1 MPLPRHAV
9 VGSLTL
15 RLLLLALTTLL
26 GSSIAEAQITNVT
39 DTTSTPI
46 PGAGHDYIH
55 LLSETVSPSN
65 GSVSVRIQVP
75 MPKGRGITIPFSFAY
90 DSNGIEHLVP
100 AALGHAL
107 WLSNTGYVSQGGW
120 SYSVPQLSLTTF
132 GITEGSYPNYYTC
145 NTYAEYMFFDP
156 SGGRHALALGNS
168 NDAGNYCPPGSSSG
182 GDPQFAAQITS
193 SGSTPVS
200 VFGADGTVYTF
211 AGTYHNI
218 LTANGQFTG
227 IFALPSKIEDRNGNV
242 VNVTD
247 YGSGSFAFTDS
258 VGRTAISSSGMGGNG
273 ATNTFTFSGL
283 TYKVA
288 WTTTSASYSVPATQI
303 PDPGVT
309 CTAPPAI
316 SGSQIVVSK
325 ITLPNG
331 ESYNFYYGN
340 NPNPSFQN
348 PYGLLSEIDYP
359 TGGWVKYT
367 WKLSD
372 NANELADYP
381 GGEPNGQG
389 GQNPVQ
395 DGCIYHYQSPVVA
408 TREVGFGE
416 STSPSQTQTFNY
428 STTWSTS
435 APALWTAKTTKVSTT
450 DNVVGETALTAY
462 AYSPIFAPAV
472 PFVYTAYPGQI
483 PVESSIQYYDWGNTT
498 TPTRTVT
505 KSWYD
510 QYNLA
515 SQQTTLQDISP
526 SVTSQITYCYVG
538 TSCTPSKV
546 LSQLQETDEYD
557 FGAST
562 PTRKTVTTYQSFS
575 GAPGI
580 IADSPCSTVV
590 EDGSSNHLA
599 ETDYLYDG
607 GATTCGASGTPSVS
621 GVTGLI
627 ATTHDETYFG
637 PSKTTPRGNPTKV
650 TKLCIAPACS
660 SGNSSTSYT
669 YDETGQVLTKIDPCG
684 NASCSDMSGTS
695 HTTSYSYTDSY
706 TTISG
711 GSNIGYTPSGNT
723 NAYLT
728 KITNPL
734 GQTQNFTYDYNNG
747 QLTVSKDLNNLTTTY
762 VYNDSLSRP
771 TLFSYPD
778 GGSTSTAYNDTPPSP
793 TVTTSKKIN
802 STASITS
809 VTVFDGLFH
818 ATETELTSDPQ
829 GTIFTATAYDGFG
842 RAYTVSNPY
851 RSGTD
856 PTTSAGTTT
865 YAYDGIGRKKT
876 QTYPDSS
883 VLQTTYCGPSTLVTD
898 PVGKWRRSRV
908 DGLGRLVEVDEPNT
922 PGATVSS
929 CPGQSD
935 PIWIT
940 SYTNDAL
947 SNLTQIV
954 QNGSHTRNFTYDS
967 LSRLVC
973 SSNPESNTALCT
985 TPDPGTYTAGT
996 TRYTYDANSN
1006 VATKEDARAINT
1018 SYGYEPLN
1026 REISRSYSN
1035 GDPTV
1040 TTSYDQSSCLVLSAC
1055 QNVGHPTSITDSAG
1069 SEAWAYQVDLTNLR
1083 SVHANQRTTTSSP
1096 SNITKTSTYYFD
1108 LAGNLTSITY
1118 PTGRVVN
1125 YTFDAANR
1133 PATAADS
1140 ANGITYAAAQSTPP
1154 SGCLTTGVC
1163 YTPQG
1168 TEYSAAIGKTS
1179 TFAGINFSETYNARL
1194 QPLEIK
1200 ASSSAGSAFD
1210 TIYSFVDPI
1219 TAKNAGHVY
1228 SITNNLNSSRSQSFT
1243 YDQVNRI
1250 VTAGTT
1256 ATTGTYCWG
1265 YQYTYDA
1272 WANLTSQAGWSPNY
1286 NGCSEATMGSVVADG
1301 NNHIS
1306 GFTYD
1311 ASGNT
1316 QSDGTFAYLYDAE
1329 SQIKSAAG
1337 VTYLYDGSGRRVSK
1351 SNGKLYWYGPGGEIL
1366 AETDPIGNA
1375 TSEYIFFS
1383 GKRVADIAN
1392 GIQNGGFEQ
1401 GLSGW
1406 TTWNNAQLI
1415 NNPANAHSGNDYID
1429 ISAAA
1434 GGGASIASPYIAV
1447 HPGDQITFGGW
1458 VYLETGGT
1466 GSPGWWLSVDDAN
1479 HNAFSW
1485 INASPTPGTGWT
1497 YQTAT
1502 FTVPANCAFVFLY
1515 AQVYLPTATTT
1526 IRVDDGFLDV
1536 GPNYYVED
1544 LLGTSR
1550 VMTLSSGTVCYD
1562 ADFDPYGGE
1571 HPYTNNC
1578 PSANVYKFEGKERDT
1593 ETGNDDFG
1601 ARYYTS
1607 RFGRWLSAD
1616 WSSVP
1621 VPVPYAN
1628 LTNPQTLNLYAMV
1641 SDDPESFA
1649 DLDGHCIPYCIVE
1662 VLDNPE
1668 VQAVAENVVGAV
1680 VAGAAAAYA
1689 DSKGLFDKAADF
1701 IEAHPLESPD
1711 TAAMTHFYNVMH
1723 QENTSQTQ
1731 PTQEQSTSAQPT
1743 QEQSTPSS
1751 KETGSYTNTH
1761 ESGKTYSGKGD
1772 QARSQASGKRVEKK
1786 TGDKH
1791 TATDWK
1797 KSASDREAFKDE
1809 SSRIDANGG
1818 AKSNNNHN
1826 KIESP
1831 GKKYT
1836 KQDNPN

>member
-1 MPLPRHAV
+1 
-9 VGSLTL
+9 
-15 RLLLLALTTLL
+15 
-26 GSSIAEAQITNVT
+26 
-39 DTTSTPI
+39 
-46 PGAGHDYIH
+46 
-55 LLSETVSPSN
+55 
-65 GSVSVRIQVP
+65 
-75 MPKGRGITIPFSFAY
+75 
-90 DSNGIEHLVP
+90 
-100 AALGHAL
+100 
-107 WLSNTGYVSQGGW
+107 
-120 SYSVPQLSLTTF
+120 
-132 GITEGSYPNYYTC
+132 
-145 NTYAEYMFFDP
+145 
-156 SGGRHALALGNS
+156 
-168 NDAGNYCPPGSSSG
+168 
-182 GDPQFAAQITS
+182 
-193 SGSTPVS
+193 
-200 VFGADGTVYTF
+200 
-211 AGTYHNI
+211 
-218 LTANGQFTG
+218 
-227 IFALPSKIEDRNGNV
+227 
-242 VNVTD
+242 
-247 YGSGSFAFTDS
+247 
-258 VGRTAISSSGMGGNG
+258 
-273 ATNTFTFSGL
+273 
-283 TYKVA
+283 
-288 WTTTSASYSVPATQI
+288 
-303 PDPGVT
+303 
-309 CTAPPAI
+309 
-316 SGSQIVVSK
+316 
-325 ITLPNG
+325 
-331 ESYNFYYGN
+331 
-340 NPNPSFQN
+340 
-348 PYGLLSEIDYP
+348 
-359 TGGWVKYT
+359 
-367 WKLSD
+367 
-372 NANELADYP
+372 
-381 GGEPNGQG
+381 
-389 GQNPVQ
+389 
-395 DGCIYHYQSPVVA
+395 
-408 TREVGFGE
+408 VGFGA
-416 STSPSQTQTFNY
+416 SSSPSQTQTFTY

-483 PVESSIQYYDWGNTT
+483 PVESTIQYYDWGNTT
-498 TPTRTVT
+498 TPLRTVT

-510 QYNLA
+510 QYDLA
-515 SQQTTLQDISP
+515 SQQTTVQDISP
-526 SVTSQITYCYVG
+526 NLTSQITYCYVG

-575 GAPGI
+575 GAPGM

-793 TVTTSKKIN
+793 TVTSSKKIN

-851 RSGTD
+851 RSGSD

-865 YAYDGIGRKKT
+865 YSYDGIGRKKT
-876 QTYPDSS
+876 QTYPDTS
-883 VLQTTYCGPSTLVTD
+883 VLQTIYCGPNTLVID

-908 DGLGRLVEVDEPNT
+908 DGLGRLVEVDEPNA
-922 PGATVSS
+922 PGASIS
-929 CPGQSD
+929 ACPGQSD

-940 SYTNDAL
+940 SYSNDAL

-954 QNGSHTRNFTYDS
+954 QYGSHTRNFTYDS

-1118 PTGRVVN
+1118 PTGRIVN
-1125 YTFDAANR
+1125 YTYDGAGR
-1133 PATAADS
+1133 PSTAADS

-1179 TFAGINFSETYNARL
+1179 TFAGINLSETYNARL

-1210 TIYSFVDPI
+1210 TIYSFVDP
-1219 TAKNAGHVY
+1219 TTSKNAGHVN
-1228 SITNNLNSSRSQSFT
+1228 SITNNLNSSRSQSFS

-1286 NGCSEATMGSVVADG
+1286 NGCSEATMGSVTAYG
-1301 NNHIS
+1301 NNQIS
-1306 GFTYD
+1306 GFSYD
-1311 ASGNT
+1311 ASGNAL
-1316 QSDGTFAYLYDAE
+1316 SDGTIAYTYDAE
-1329 SQIKSAAG
+1329 SQMKTAAG

-1351 SNGKLYWYGPGGEIL
+1351 SNGKLYWYGSGGEIL
-1366 AETDPIGNA
+1366 ADTDASGN
-1375 TSEYIFFS
+1375 TLNEYVFFG
-1383 GKRVADIAN
+1383 GKRIA
-1392 GIQNGGFEQ
+1392 
-1401 GLSGW
+1401 L
-1406 TTWNNAQLI
+1406 
-1415 NNPANAHSGNDYID
+1415 
-1429 ISAAA
+1429 ISA
-1434 GGGASIASPYIAV
+1434 
-1447 HPGDQITFGGW
+1447 
-1458 VYLETGGT
+1458 TGGT
-1466 GSPGWWLSVDDAN
+1466 ALPVQ
-1479 HNAFSW
+1479 
-1485 INASPTPGTGWT
+1485 NASFEIADAWTNSCGTNCNYNGGPVPDWT
-1497 YQTAT
+1497 FSGSWEGSFEPNSSYFNLPLPDGNIVASLNAGSATQTLT
-1502 FTVPANCAFVFLY
+1502 DVNFL
-1515 AQVYLPTATTT
+1515 PNTT
-1526 IRVDDGFLDV
+1526 
-1536 GPNYYVED
+1536 Y
-1544 LLGTSR
+1544 
-1550 VMTLSSGTVCYD
+1550 TLSAYV
-1562 ADFDPYGGE
+1562 
-1571 HPYTNNC
+1571 
-1578 PSANVYKFEGKERDT
+1578 
-1593 ETGNDDFG
+1593 
-1601 ARYYTS
+1601 
-1607 RFGRWLSAD
+1607 
-1616 WSSVP
+1616 
-1621 VPVPYAN
+1621 
-1628 LTNPQTLNLYAMV
+1628 
-1641 SDDPESFA
+1641 
-1649 DLDGHCIPYCIVE
+1649 GHRLI
-1662 VLDNPE
+1662 
-1668 VQAVAENVVGAV
+1668 
-1680 VAGAAAAYA
+1680 
-1689 DSKGLFDKAADF
+1689 S
-1701 IEAHPLESPD
+1701 
-1711 TAAMTHFYNVMH
+1711 
-1723 QENTSQTQ
+1723 
-1731 PTQEQSTSAQPT
+1731 
-1743 QEQSTPSS
+1743 
-1751 KETGSYTNTH
+1751 
-1761 ESGKTYSGKGD
+1761 
-1772 QARSQASGKRVEKK
+1772 
-1786 TGDKH
+1786 
-1791 TATDWK
+1791 
-1797 KSASDREAFKDE
+1797 
-1809 SSRIDANGG
+1809 
-1818 AKSNNNHN
+1818 
-1826 KIESP
+1826 
-1831 GKKYT
+1831 
-1836 KQDNPN
+1836 